1 MPQLTVRID
10 DSVALVTI
18 SNPPEGF
25 MNAQTLEELGG
36 VVETLEANDAVRAV
50 VFTGGVDGVFI
61 RHYDVRD
68 LEKMAH
74 DLRERNIAFSDDRL
88 IPERDIDRLFD
99 RMENSAKPMI
109 AAINGFCM
117 GGGLE
122 FSLTCDFRIAAE
134 GGYSLGPIEV
144 NLGILPGAGGTVK
157 LARLLGAA
165 KALELCLL
173 GRAVGPREAQE
184 IGLVHETVAGNAVDR
199 ALALARELAAKPPKA
214 IAHIKRLIRGSAPP
228 ASAELLA
235 LERTLFLDLLVTD
248 EAVELMSG
256 LNRGEFD
263 VRTGPRRPGR

>member
-10 DSVALVTI
+10 NNVALVTI

-25 MNAQTLEELGG
+25 MNAQTLEELGSA
-36 VVETLEANDAVRAV
+36 VEMLEADDRVRAV

-74 DLRERNIAFSDDRL
+74 GLRERKIAFSDDRL
-88 IPERDIDRLFD
+88 IPERNIDRLFH
-99 RMENSAKPMI
+99 RMETSVKPMI

-122 FSLTCDFRIAAE
+122 FSLACDFRIAAD
-134 GGYSLGPIEV
+134 GDYSLGPIEV

-157 LARLLGAA
+157 LARLLGVG

-173 GRAVGPREAQE
+173 GRAISPREAAQ
-184 IGLVHETVAGNAVDR
+184 IGLVHQTVAGDAVER
-199 ALALARELAAKPPKA
+199 ALALAGELAAKPPKA
-214 IAHIKRLIRGSAPP
+214 IAHIKRLIRESAPP
-228 ASAELLA
+228 ATEALLG
-235 LERTLFLDLLVTD
+235 LERTLFLDLLVSD